1 MAFSTSQGVAPD
13 DDECAASLKILLEE
27 CGRASVLADYDE
39 QVIAESLKGNSKNGE
54 DNAEYP
60 EDIRN
65 FTPVMT
71 AQWKALLA
79 DLVSTKVKEGTILK
93 VGAELML
100 EISNFSWVHLLMIW
114 VAEVSKLPN
123 TSA

>member
-13 DDECAASLKILLEE
+13 DDECAASHEISLTE
-27 CGRASVLADYDE
+27 CERASLLIDYVKK
-39 QVIAESLKGNSKNGE
+39 VINERNSKNRE
-54 DNAEYP
+54 NNAKEYP

-65 FTPVMT
+65 FRPVMT

-79 DLVSTKVKEGTILK
+79 DLVSAKVKEGTVLK

-100 EISNFSWVHLLMIW
+100 EISHYSWVYLLMIW
-114 VAEVSKLPN
+114 VAEISKLPK